1 MGLNVILFLARPS
14 VQARAFEAS
23 LRPVVEEGRLETFMD
38 MRAFEA
44 RLRGPKTP
52 PALGVVWDPGPEQLR
67 ALETRR
73 DLFGG
78 VRLLLVLPDDSAE
91 TVALA
96 HRLRPA
102 YITYVDEG
110 GSDVL
115 AVLERLAAAAGGPG
129 SEDL

>member
-1 MGLNVILFLARPS
+1 MGLNVILLLARPS
-14 VQARAFEAS
+14 VQAREFEAS

-38 MRAFEA
+38 MGAFEA
-44 RLRGPKTP
+44 RLRGPKIP
-52 PALGVVWDPGPEQLR
+52 PALGVVWDPCPEQLR

-73 DLFGG
+73 DLFSG
-78 VRLLLVLPDDSAE
+78 VRLLLVLPDDAAE

-102 YITYVDEG
+102 YIAYVDEG
-110 GSDVL
+110 GADVL
-115 AVLERLAAAAGGPG
+115 AVLERLAATAGASG